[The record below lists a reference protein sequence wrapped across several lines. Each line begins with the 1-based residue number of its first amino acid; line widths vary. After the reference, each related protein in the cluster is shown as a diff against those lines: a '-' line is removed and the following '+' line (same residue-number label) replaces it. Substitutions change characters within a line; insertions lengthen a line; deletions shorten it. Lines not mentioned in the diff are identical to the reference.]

1 MASSST
7 TTFSFA
13 FKVSPPIARSSTTSL
28 RTSPT
33 IVRLSQ
39 FTKKSS
45 LNLSSSHTIS
55 GFSPIFPRFTFP
67 TQTPQALTVVSAK
80 GYKMK
85 THKAPAKRFRV
96 TGSGKIMKRRA
107 GKQHLLRKKNTKRKL
122 RLIALDCG
130 YKLDSSFQP
139 SQPSPTSVS
148 PSANTKV
155 YVASTSN
162 SGSQQ
167 SDSNWFLDSGA
178 TCQCWNNLL
187 YK

>member
-1 MASSST
+1 MAWSS

-28 RTSPT
+28 RTTPT

-45 LNLSSSHTIS
+45 LDLSSSHTIS
-55 GFSPIFPRFTFP
+55 GFSPIPSSSHFSHSNPPISHRRLCKRL
-67 TQTPQALTVVSAK
+67 QNENPQGLSL
-80 GYKMK
+80 YLC
-85 THKAPAKRFRV
+85 RFRV
-96 TGSGKIMKRRA
+96 TGSGKIMRRRA

-122 RLIALDCG
+122 RLTALDCG

-148 PSANTKV
+148 PSANAK
-155 YVASTSN
+155 A
-162 SGSQQ
+162 
-167 SDSNWFLDSGA
+167 
-178 TCQCWNNLL
+178 
-187 YK
+187 